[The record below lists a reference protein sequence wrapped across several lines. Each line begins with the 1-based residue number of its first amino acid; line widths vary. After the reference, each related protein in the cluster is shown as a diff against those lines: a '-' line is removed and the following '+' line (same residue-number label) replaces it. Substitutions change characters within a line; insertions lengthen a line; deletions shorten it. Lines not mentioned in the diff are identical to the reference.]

1 MREMKRPDGTELG
14 MPMSMMERYT
24 AKMTDTELRAL
35 WTYIQSLEPKPT
47 GT

>member
-1 MREMKRPDGTELG
+1 MREMKRPDGSALG
-14 MPMSMMERYT
+14 MPMTLMERYT

-35 WTYIQSLEPKPT
+35 WTYIQSLEPLPT